1 MSYEEFQRRISDNW
15 LDPKEGRLYVI
26 LAKSGSSKASDL
38 ARVCDISRMDTY
50 RILHRLEEKGI
61 VQTVIGRP
69 MKFQAVPPEKAFD
82 ILLRS
87 ASEKMLSMKAEKNRL
102 LSLWPS
108 QPVFEEIKK
117 DSEKLRI
124 IQGRVEFNNTLRR
137 AIKSARK
144 EILILTTKNGLYR
157 LFHSGFDKDLEEK
170 SNKGISI
177 KILSK
182 VSKGETE
189 AVEQFALISNLRYQ
203 TTDLNTQLILVD
215 NNQSISST
223 ILDDSMSLT
232 TEKDISL
239 WLNSKEQIALMEKLF
254 QELWNSSID
263 LNAAHKKI
271 ETNVLA
277 PQVRRFI
284 GRETISLHTNNLLD
298 SVEISVTI
306 IAPSITNSPFLK
318 DGNIKLLENINKN
331 GIIIRI
337 LTNFQDEDTEFV
349 NELTEKFDI
358 KVTNIDSLSD
368 MLIIDSTNVISINSS
383 INRNLIEEEAIFI
396 SESTYATSI
405 DKLINEIWGNSENIQ
420 GILNSKRWLEH
431 IQASIKRASDLLI
444 EDGFQIKSPGTI
456 INSLSQNI
464 TFDMVAKKSGDSKEV
479 VVHHLISEKKI
490 MSFQAKISQSN
501 IHKVI
506 LIIQNDFPEE
516 SMKLASFFG
525 LKTIKISFIEEDFEK
540 IANLVKESFS
550 SN

>member
-61 VQTVIGRP
+61 VQTIIGRP

-108 QPVFEEIKK
+108 QPVFEEMKK

-124 IQGRVEFNNTLRR
+124 IQGRIEFNNTLRR
-137 AIKSARK
+137 AVKSASK

-157 LFHSGFDKDLEEK
+157 LFHSGFDNDLEERSK
-170 SNKGISI
+170 KGISI

-203 TTDLNTQLILVD
+203 TTDLSAQLILVD
-215 NNQSISST
+215 NNQAISST

-232 TEKDISL
+232 TEKDTSL
-239 WLNSKEQIALMEKLF
+239 WINSKEQIALLKKLF

-263 LNAAHKKI
+263 LNTAHKII
-271 ETNVLA
+271 ETRVLA
-277 PQVRRFI
+277 PQVRKFI
-284 GRETISLHTNNLLD
+284 GKENISLHTNNLLNL
-298 SVEISVTI
+298 VEISITI
-306 IAPSITNSPFLK
+306 IAPSLTNSPYLN
-318 DGNIKLLENINKN
+318 DDNIKLIENASKN
-331 GIIIRI
+331 GIIIKI
-337 LTNFQDEDTEFV
+337 LTNFQDEDTELV
-349 NELTEKFDI
+349 KDLSEKFDI
-358 KVTNIDSLSD
+358 KVTNVDLLSD
-368 MLIIDSTNVISINSS
+368 MLIIDSTNVMSINSS
-383 INRNLIEEEAIFI
+383 NNRNLIEEESIFI
-396 SESTYATSI
+396 SESAYATTI
-405 DKLINEIWGNSENIQ
+405 DKLFNETWGNSENIDE
-420 GILNSKRWLEH
+420 LLKSKRWLEH
-431 IQASIKRASDLLI
+431 IQASIKQATDILI
-444 EDGFQIKSPGTI
+444 EDGFQVKSPGI
-456 INSLSQNI
+456 IVNSLSQNI
-464 TFDMVAKKSGDSKEV
+464 TFDMVAKKSGNTKEV
-479 VVHHLISEKKI
+479 VVQHITSSKNI
-490 MSFQAKISQSN
+490 MTFQAKTSQSN

-516 SMKLASFFG
+516 SIKLASFFG
-525 LKTIKISFIEEDFEK
+525 LKTIKISFNEEDYEK
-540 IANLVKESFS
+540 IANEVKESFS